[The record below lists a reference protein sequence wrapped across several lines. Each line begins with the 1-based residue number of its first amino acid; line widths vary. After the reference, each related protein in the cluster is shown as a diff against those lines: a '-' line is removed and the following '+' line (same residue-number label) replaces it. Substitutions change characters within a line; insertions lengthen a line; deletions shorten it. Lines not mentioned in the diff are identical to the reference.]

1 MQWIKEFTMKEPA
14 LCDSLVKGFKKTRQL
29 GFTHD
34 GLSAKGVDKS
44 WKDSED
50 ASLNCFPI
58 QIYAKT
64 VRAYRQHVMSSV
76 KAYMDCF
83 PILENG
89 AGKIGFLDPPQL
101 QYYKPGGG
109 FFGEHFESSGLGIS
123 HRVLAFQTFL
133 NDIKDGGG
141 TYFVYQDHTAAPKKG
156 KTIIWPASFTHTH
169 RGEIAE
175 HEEKYVITGWLSYV
189 SD

>member
-1 MQWIKEFTMKEPA
+1 MKEPA

-89 AGKIGFLDPPQL
+89 AGKIGFLDPPSCNITNPVVDFSANISNRRASASVTASSHFRRSSTTSKTVAAPISSIKTTQRRRKKA
-101 QYYKPGGG
+101 KPSYGPRA
-109 FFGEHFESSGLGIS
+109 SRIP
-123 HRVLAFQTFL
+123 
-133 NDIKDGGG
+133 
-141 TYFVYQDHTAAPKKG
+141 TAAKSPSMRKN
-156 KTIIWPASFTHTH
+156 T
-169 RGEIAE
+169 
-175 HEEKYVITGWLSYV
+175 
-189 SD
+189 